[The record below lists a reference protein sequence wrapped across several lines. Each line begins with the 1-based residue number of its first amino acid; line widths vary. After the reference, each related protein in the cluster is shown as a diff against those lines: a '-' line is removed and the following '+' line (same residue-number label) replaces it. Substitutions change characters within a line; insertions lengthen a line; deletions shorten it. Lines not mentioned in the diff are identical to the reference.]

1 MRFTFACA
9 ITAPG
14 AGNVEIRELLAN
26 GQFGSDLSS
35 SFSFTIENGNVL
47 RVEED
52 GTVLDNETWYAVL
65 NDDGWSD
72 VADFQMDYV
81 VVRGDADN
89 SGTTTAVDA
98 SDIWG
103 MRDLDPVP
111 DDSRYDIDAN
121 GDITA
126 LDANDAWGYRGSEAP
141 TKPTGHICLP

>member
-1 MRFTFACA
+1 M
-9 ITAPG
+9 
-14 AGNVEIRELLAN
+14 EIRELLAN
-26 GQFGSDLSS
+26 GQFGSNLSS
-35 SFSFTIENGNVL
+35 SFTFTIEDDNVL

-65 NDDGWSD
+65 NDGGWSG

-89 SGTTTAVDA
+89 DGYTAADDA
-98 SDIWG
+98 ADIWA

-121 GDITA
+121 GDINA
-126 LDANDAWGYRGSEAP
+126 LDANDAWGYRGSTAP
-141 TKPTGHICLP
+141 EKPSGHGCTLP